1 MRKKTI
7 LAIVGSLLCVSLVF
21 DGGLGSVWADPGGHT
36 ATNQP
41 EVTES
46 NGAAET
52 TEVFAGKDVLE
63 GAISD
68 EPVADNLID
77 AIAIWGEEANIGGFL
92 FPHFHAFGVFGDSTA
107 DPADL
112 SVNVHDPNSQAT
124 LQGVEPGLSLRAG
137 MLQGFA
143 NATGVTTSAGD
154 FEFGL
159 EEGFLKLVDL
169 PFGLSLRGGQYF
181 NRFGFQNSVHN
192 HGWMFVDQ
200 NLVNGRF
207 LNEGE
212 MLTQGGEVSWNVPLK
227 MMQASVIS
235 ASVGGAPAHGH
246 AEEEEHGEE
255 SEFEGEGG
263 NFSGTLVSAA
273 WVNQYDI
280 DDMNRLTGIF
290 SGAWGD
296 NEFGRNT
303 QVYGLGFEYLWREN
317 GYSPG
322 GRSLRW
328 RTEAMIRGVDAISGH
343 LHGEEEDEEHHDDE
357 DHHDEDHHD
366 EDHHDEEEH
375 HDDDDHDED
384 HHDEEEERRFDTL
397 DEFGIYSSLVYGIN
411 DRLDTGIRAGW
422 VSGISEAGL
431 DDRFRLSPMVTWYA
445 NPKRTVQARL
455 QYNWDHSNDFGSEHS
470 IWFQL
475 GFNFGGPEVR

>member
-1 MRKKTI
+1 MREKAI
-7 LAIVGSLLCVSLVF
+7 SAIVCPALCLSLAFPGMVVT
-21 DGGLGSVWADPGGHT
+21 VQADPGGHT

-41 EVTES
+41 EVRET
-46 NGAAET
+46 AEAPET
-52 TEVFAGKDVLE
+52 AEVLDGKEALE
-63 GAISD
+63 GAIKD
-68 EPVADNLID
+68 EPVSDNFLDSIADF
-77 AIAIWGEEANIGGFL
+77 GEEANIGGFL
-92 FPHFHAFGVFGDSTA
+92 FPHLHVMGAFGDSTA

-112 SVNVHDPNSQAT
+112 AVNVHDPNNQAT
-124 LQGVEPGLSLRAG
+124 LQGLEPGLSLRAG

-143 NATGVTTSAGD
+143 TAAGVTTSSGD
-154 FEFGL
+154 FDFQL
-159 EEGFLKLVDL
+159 EEGFAKLVDL
-169 PFGLSLRGGQYF
+169 PFGLSVRGGQYF

-192 HGWMFVDQ
+192 HGWFFADQ

-212 MLTQGGEVSWNVPLK
+212 LITQGGEVSWNVPLK

-235 ASVGGAPAHGH
+235 ASVGGTPAHGH
-246 AEEEEHGEE
+246 GEEEEHGHGEE
-255 SEFEGEGG
+255 SEFEAEGAD
-263 NFSGTLVSAA
+263 FSGTIATVS

-280 DDMNRLTGIF
+280 NDMNRLTGIF

-328 RTEAMIRGVDAISGH
+328 RTEAMIRGIDAISGH
-343 LHGEEEDEEHHDDE
+343 LHGEEEDEDEHH
-357 DHHDEDHHD
+357 
-366 EDHHDEEEH
+366 
-375 HDDDDHDED
+375 DDHDED
-384 HHDEEEERRFDTL
+384 HHDEHEEEHHDDDHDEDEHGHEEERRYDTL
-397 DEFGIYSSLVYGIN
+397 DEFGLYSSVIYGFN
-411 DRLDTGIRAGW
+411 DRLEAGVRAGW

-431 DDRFRLSPMVTWYA
+431 DDRFRLSPMVVWYA
-445 NPKRTVQARL
+445 NSRRTVQTRL
-455 QYNWDHSNDFGSEHS
+455 QYNWDHSDDWGSEHS
-470 IWFQL
+470 LWFQV